1 MVHSGR
7 CMKCKK
13 RKFDKI
19 GAMLVIANAQKS
31 TQTNFNRK
39 ERKHYWCVNCK
50 AYHVTSKK

>member
-1 MVHSGR
+1 
-7 CMKCKK
+7 MKCKK